1 MRTGILLRTIIAMN
15 LLVLGVGGAVGY
27 LGAQAAGELVEQRLL
42 GQVSENAAGL
52 VGRLN
57 LPITPTLMGHLER
70 IFGVDVAVRDTGG
83 DWLASSLSAT
93 DTATLRRTLKDAP
106 LPETLTLGGAEY
118 HLRLQPV
125 PPAPSARSNAP
136 RLELLLLVPTEQI
149 ARARHA
155 AQRRVAVVAVPAVAA
170 ATVLAVILS
179 LTIARPIRRLADEM
193 DRIAAV
199 ETPELSCNAP
209 QPRRRG
215 PAELAQLAESFD
227 HLLGRL
233 TDAQN
238 QLARKERLA
247 AVGTMSAAI
256 AHELRNPL
264 SGIKMNARLLR
275 DELTDASAGE
285 ETLELMLGEIDRMDH
300 TLQELLDLAS
310 SSPRD
315 GRVAVR
321 LEAVHVADVAE
332 SATQLLAGKF
342 RHAGVELQTP
352 NQADLPP
359 ARGDGRRLRQVLVNL
374 LLNAL
379 SATPTGGRV
388 TVSLSAEGD
397 TVQLRVCDTGAGLTP
412 EQAESVFEPFVSD
425 TPGGAGLGLYV
436 SRSIVEACSGTLEYE
451 PAETG
456 GCFVVTLPRA

>member
-70 IFGVDVAVRDTGG
+70 IFGVDVAIRDAEGE
-83 DWLASSLSAT
+83 WLASSLSAT
-93 DTATLRRTLKDAP
+93 DTASLRRALKDAP
-106 LPETLTLGGAEY
+106 LPETLTLAGAEY

-125 PPAPSARSNAP
+125 PRAAGARRDAR
-136 RLELLLLVPTEQI
+136 RLELLLLVPVEQI

-170 ATVLAVILS
+170 TTVLGVILS

-193 DRIAAV
+193 DRLADAD
-199 ETPELSCNAP
+199 TPELSHSEP

-215 PAELAQLAESFD
+215 PAEVAQLAESFD
-227 HLLGRL
+227 HLLSRL
-233 TDAQN
+233 ADARN

-275 DELTDASAGE
+275 DELADAPQSE

-315 GRVAVR
+315 GRLAVQ
-321 LEAVHVADVAE
+321 LEDVNVADLTE

-342 RHAGVELQTP
+342 RHAGVELETSGP
-352 NQADLPP
+352 ADLPT
-359 ARGDGRRLRQVLVNL
+359 ARGDARRIRQVLVNL

-379 SATPTGGRV
+379 SATPAGGGV
-388 TVSLSAEGD
+388 TVSLGAGSE
-397 TVQLRVCDTGAGLTP
+397 TVQLRVCDTGTGLTP
-412 EQAESVFEPFVSD
+412 EQADRVFEPFVSD

-436 SRSIVEACSGTLEYE
+436 SRSIVEACGGTLEYE
-451 PAETG
+451 PATTG
-456 GCFVVTLPRA
+456 GCFVVTLRRA